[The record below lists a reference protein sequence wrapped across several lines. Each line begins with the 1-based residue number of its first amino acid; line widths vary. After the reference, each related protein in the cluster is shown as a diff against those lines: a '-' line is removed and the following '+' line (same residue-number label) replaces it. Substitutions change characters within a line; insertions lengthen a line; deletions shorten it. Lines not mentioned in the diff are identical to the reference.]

1 MSKIQLKDLIVG
13 FDRPL
18 IKNINMD
25 ISAGKV
31 VALLGRNGAGK
42 SCLLKSLACLTPLIS
57 GEILIGES
65 NILYCSTRHR
75 AQLVS
80 ILLTDKIQLD
90 FLKVEDLISLGRA
103 PYTDWKNQF
112 SNYDCKTVDLIS
124 TQVGVKDLFG
134 KFFNELSDGQKQK
147 VLLARALVQSP
158 KLLLLD
164 EPTTFLDIPT
174 KIEFFKTLKEI
185 AQSNQMTIILS
196 THDIFNLKDL
206 CDEYWIVQNK
216 ELKNYTPEDL
226 YSSRVLESEFGLN
239 LN

>member
-18 IKNINMD
+18 IKNINMN

-57 GEILIGES
+57 GEIIIGES
-65 NILYCSTRHR
+65 NILYCSSSYR

-112 SNYDCKTVDLIS
+112 SNNDCITVDLIS

-206 CDEYWIVQNK
+206 CDVYWIVQNQ